1 MTEFINW
8 DFRKL
13 HASPNTV
20 TLFGVPHSVFTPL
33 WTDPPLLRLMSG
45 LG

>member
-1 MTEFINW
+1 MTELINR

-13 HASPNTV
+13 YASPNTV
-20 TLFGVPHSVFTPL
+20 TLFGAPHSVFTPL
-33 WTDPPLLRLMSG
+33 WTHPLLLHLMPV